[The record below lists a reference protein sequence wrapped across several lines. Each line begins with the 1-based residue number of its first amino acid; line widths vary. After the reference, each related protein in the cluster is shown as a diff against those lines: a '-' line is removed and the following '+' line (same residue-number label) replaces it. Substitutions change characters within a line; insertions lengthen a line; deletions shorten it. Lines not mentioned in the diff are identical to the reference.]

1 MRNDQMG
8 STGFYLVGLHIFL
21 APNFA
26 TTLRPS
32 EQSDLRRKAVLEA
45 PSDGWLLMV
54 LETPGAGWRP
64 VALRWLSIGIPR
76 RAPIFCAT
84 FRVGSLRQWLF
95 GS

>member
-1 MRNDQMG
+1 MRTDQMG
-8 STGFYLVGLHIFL
+8 STGFYLVGL
-21 APNFA
+21 
-26 TTLRPS
+26 
-32 EQSDLRRKAVLEA
+32 QDLRRKAVLEA